1 MKASRAG
8 ARLSQLFLVLLSASG
23 AANAAIT
30 LTAQDAR
37 VFEGGAGA
45 HQVSFNVTTSG
56 TSGSSSFLLNVFAG
70 SSGLVAPAVG
80 GTSCSAGVDFVTVTN
95 QPFTVG
101 PNGTFPIPVTIC
113 GNNTVDSRTFGGG
126 VSSDRDFRVSLTPT
140 EVPANSGLPVC
151 GRCTAAITIADD
163 EGTPSMSINDIS
175 VSEPAVPGG
184 SKTATFTVSL
194 HHPITQEV
202 RVNFATRDGTARGRC
217 TTCATFDYIPN
228 SGTLIIPAS
237 TASVQNLAGTIGVT
251 IVGDNFKEPD
261 ERFSVALSAPV
272 NATILRATGTAIIR
286 DTNLSIGGFEVS
298 PADAAVQV
306 GEAVQYYVDWT
317 VPEGQVWR
325 NLHTIDF
332 RIRGGKTAL
341 WVRWD
346 EPSNLI
352 SLCQKTKGAKDDD
365 EDDGLPKNVECTD
378 GGLPGG
384 TGILET
390 DRARLRLAESSVVGS
405 GPTGRDVTLGL
416 LVEFLD
422 KSEGHHYNVEVA
434 ATDDFGRVDR
444 FERAAEVEVV
454 KAKKHQ

>member
-1 MKASRAG
+1 MTEP
-8 ARLSQLFLVLLSASG
+8 LSAR
-23 AANAAIT
+23 
-30 LTAQDAR
+30 AQNEPVSSA
-37 VFEGGAGA
+37 EEPGPGAGYVVR
-45 HQVSFNVTTSG
+45 QRWRRLVGRREV
-56 TSGSSSFLLNVFAG
+56 VFA
-70 SSGLVAPAVG
+70 VHA
-80 GTSCSAGVDFVTVTN
+80 
-95 QPFTVG
+95 
-101 PNGTFPIPVTIC
+101 
-113 GNNTVDSRTFGGG
+113 GG
-126 VSSDRDFRVSLTPT
+126 VYFGSGRPPETVPWDLIRAVELFREMEPHLG
-140 EVPANSGLPVC
+140 PADTVF
-151 GRCTAAITIADD
+151 RC
-163 EGTPSMSINDIS
+163 
-175 VSEPAVPGG
+175 
-184 SKTATFTVSL
+184 
-194 HHPITQEV
+194 
-202 RVNFATRDGTARGRC
+202 
-217 TTCATFDYIPN
+217 
-228 SGTLIIPAS
+228 
-237 TASVQNLAGTIGVT
+237 IGV
-251 IVGDNFKEPD
+251 
-261 ERFSVALSAPV
+261 
-272 NATILRATGTAIIR
+272 RATGIR
-286 DTNLSIGGFEVS
+286 QVRRPGSG
-298 PADAAVQV
+298 PAATPQTPQ
-306 GEAVQYYVDWT
+306 AVQYYVDWT

-352 SLCQKTKGAKDDD
+352 SLCQKTKDAKDDD